1 MSVSTS
7 GPPVVIEASVQRDV
21 LRSLGLLA
29 RGLSALFWGLP
40 IALVVCVQCAKG
52 DWFRPL
58 GVVPPLLATGLL
70 FYGLSL
76 LGNFQ
81 KQERIWMQALERA
94 RLVALFNTGL
104 SPFLFW
110 SGRIPSNVFF
120 SAMIDVLLIGGVAFL
135 YLLNPLLVR
144 LTAMLPD
151 EGLRLETRAFANMN
165 RVILGALGVGLAIYL
180 GMVNI
185 HPALPAK
192 TIGWLLAHLPL
203 PPQAG
208 LFLQFLE
215 RSGVWLILF
224 PILFP
229 VAMTMA
235 LLWKIKAVILES
247 VFGGGHL

>member
-58 GVVPPLLATGLL
+58 GVVPPLAATGLL

-81 KQERIWMQALERA
+81 KQERVWMQAVERA
-94 RLVALFNTGL
+94 RLIALLNFGL

-110 SGRIPSNVFF
+110 AGRVPSNEFF
-120 SAMIDVLLIGGVAFL
+120 SAMVDFLMVGGVAFFF
-135 YLLNPLLVR
+135 LLNPLLVR

-151 EGLRLETRAFANMN
+151 ESLRLETRAFANMN
-165 RVILGALGVGLAIYL
+165 RVILGGFGVFLVIYL
-180 GMVNI
+180 VMVSIN
-185 HPALPAK
+185 PALPAK
-192 TIGWLLAHLPL
+192 TLGWLLANIPL
-203 PPQAG
+203 PRQAA
-208 LFLQFLE
+208 LFLQFVE
-215 RSGVWLILF
+215 RSGVWLVLF

-235 LLWKIKAVILES
+235 LLWKVKAVILEN
-247 VFGGGHL
+247 VFGGGDI